1 MGAEERGRFVL
12 DLFDRYYGR
21 VYCFA
26 RRSVDAPTADDV
38 TQEVFAR
45 LLDTPEVERKPI
57 GVSYLLKVA
66 ENIIRRRHR
75 RERRFAEIAATLNT
89 PANAAE
95 AANTAE
101 VGPVAATAGP
111 GPDGVASAL
120 VAASPLTAAA
130 GTEPTPGR
138 SAGERT
144 ARPGPERLRRLSR
157 GEADAVDLIVCR
169 GLSYQQAAASLGVNI
184 TAVNNWK
191 HRGLQ
196 RLRQHTPAPGA
207 EPVSRA
213 EPALERRATPGRSA
227 G

>member
-75 RERRFAEIAATLNT
+75 RERRFAEIAASLNA

-95 AANTAE
+95 AAPAAE
-101 VGPVAATAGP
+101 AGAVAATGGP
-111 GPDGVASAL
+111 GVASAL
-120 VAASPLTAAA
+120 VASSSHAAPA
-130 GTEPTPGR
+130 GPEPAPGR

-144 ARPGPERLRRLSR
+144 ARPGTERLRRLSR

-213 EPALERRATPGRSA
+213 EPALERRAAPGRSA